1 MGAPALSMDYVNP
14 VAPGLCRC
22 TAGGGNWEKGGG
34 QGAAVCR
41 EFSRAVRREGAVF
54 SADAVG
60 EVLERP

>member
-1 MGAPALSMDYVNP
+1 MSMDYVNP

-22 TAGGGNWEKGGG
+22 REKGGG